1 VQDSKRRKSGLNL
14 FRDIRRKRGE
24 EMRRYKEI
32 RVCGKCLGEYTEEEA
47 LHEGLTEASY
57 QDISP
62 CCKEA
67 GFYLILE
74 RNGMRYLQ
82 SELAKKMFQKEVKIE
97 AIRVSDKKW
106 IITNKKFMIL

>member
-1 VQDSKRRKSGLNL
+1 
-14 FRDIRRKRGE
+14 
-24 EMRRYKEI
+24 MRRYRRYNEI

-47 LHEGLTEASY
+47 LQENLSDS
-57 QDISP
+57 QDVSP